1 MVTITKIELLLF
13 CNLVG
18 NTAFTASTADAP
30 HIATPAPETKPSVMF
45 FLKIYER
52 PIPKHNVNRTIKKI
66 HTIGKKPKA
75 LMSSKINLNPIKTMP
90 IFNKTLAAKSIPSA
104 NFVL

>member
-30 HIATPAPETKPSVMF
+30 HIATPAPETKPSVKF
-45 FLKIYER
+45 FLKNI
-52 PIPKHNVNRTIKKI
+52 
-66 HTIGKKPKA
+66 
-75 LMSSKINLNPIKTMP
+75 
-90 IFNKTLAAKSIPSA
+90 
-104 NFVL
+104 